1 MLKNP
6 TSPEN
11 RFLYL
16 TVWSFQVSKPDDLHL
31 YAQQAKKAGFQGI
44 GLIINWDR
52 IQPERGKF
60 DWTWLDE
67 CLDILVEEDVQ
78 LALGLMFW
86 TGPLPWADELCV
98 MQTAQGQPYVFDSQ
112 RGSTLCLNN
121 PETLS
126 VARDTIAAWAEHTS
140 QRYGKRIVKYS
151 THFSVY
157 GEVEYSP
164 VGIALDFSPSE
175 QAAFRAYMHA
185 RAGGLEAINRDYNL
199 ELADWAA
206 FDAMPVT
213 DLVAIS
219 RYDWMQFKTATLV
232 NINRMVV
239 STVREYAPD
248 TLVAMQVGSIWDE
261 AAATARGTYD
271 AYRISREVD
280 MLHIDDAPGW
290 PHDFSLDM
298 TSSLTPGRLLA
309 QELDGAQH
317 KGALPDAYLR
327 QAEMTGAA
335 AVHTMNTANLS
346 AGAFI
351 EWRKR
356 LFDFYPELF
365 LHGAVRPAAPQE
377 RAILFNTADFITRQP
392 SGAQSLVLESTY
404 RSLSGEAGERVR
416 FVSDSMILEN
426 PALLSELTEGLYLG
440 DAGTMRFEV
449 AVAEALASAECPIY
463 ADRAVPKIS
472 DPFGHALPGDL
483 EERLVA
489 RIQVAP

>member
-213 DLVAIS
+213 DLVMMDLKHMDPEKHQWAVGASNRLILANARRLVETGKPIIFRTPVVPTVNDTPEEIGAI
-219 RYDWMQFKTATLV
+219 
-232 NINRMVV
+232 
-239 STVREYAPD
+239 
-248 TLVAMQVGSIWDE
+248 
-261 AAATARGTYD
+261 AA
-271 AYRISREVD
+271 
-280 MLHIDDAPGW
+280 
-290 PHDFSLDM
+290 F
-298 TSSLTPGRLLA
+298 
-309 QELDGAQH
+309 
-317 KGALPDAYLR
+317 
-327 QAEMTGAA
+327 
-335 AVHTMNTANLS
+335 
-346 AGAFI
+346 
-351 EWRKR
+351 
-356 LFDFYPELF
+356 
-365 LHGAVRPAAPQE
+365 
-377 RAILFNTADFITRQP
+377 
-392 SGAQSLVLESTY
+392 
-404 RSLSGEAGERVR
+404 
-416 FVSDSMILEN
+416 
-426 PALLSELTEGLYLG
+426 
-440 DAGTMRFEV
+440 
-449 AVAEALASAECPIY
+449 VAELQAMRRAGNGADPAPLSLELLPFHRMAGDKYNSMGLDYRAKDLVPPTKETMAALVEVGQAY
-463 ADRAVPKIS
+463 
-472 DPFGHALPGDL
+472 G
-483 EERLVA
+483 
-489 RIQVAP
+489 IQVRSR